1 MFTLTTRNGP
11 LSLPGDTRC
20 YILGR
25 HTGGD
30 VPSLATLNAPRF
42 TTPARNV
49 RLSPRVLP
57 VKPPALP
64 QLSTH
69 DRERWTYRDAL
80 AVLAW
85 QETNARRGTYDP
97 GTVRDVVGGLVRV
110 FFDHTAEV
118 SPDGERWT
126 ETRVPGASCEVGA
139 SRLDGLHSPRPAA
152 LGDVVLLPIAGA
164 WTLAAVTG
172 LA

>member
-1 MFTLTTRNGP
+1 MFTLTTRDGS
-11 LSLPGDTRC
+11 LSLSGETRC

-30 VPSLATLNAPRF
+30 VPSLATVTAPRF
-42 TTPARNV
+42 TTAARNV
-49 RLSPRVLP
+49 RLSPRVLR
-57 VKPPALP
+57 VSPPAP
-64 QLSTH
+64 PALSTH
-69 DRERWTYRDAL
+69 DRARWTADDARK
-80 AVLAW
+80 VLAW
-85 QETNARRGTYDP
+85 QDAQRGGDAR
-97 GTVRDVVGGLVRV
+97 GTVRDVVGRLVRV

-126 ETRVPGASCEVGA
+126 ETHILGASCEVGV

-152 LGDVVLLPIAGA
+152 LGDVVLLPIEGA